1 MAEPPAVQVVA
12 QGASEP
18 PRAPA
23 VAQILQAG
31 VSSSEPVAS
40 VAERSLLAE
49 VPATPPRQASN
60 WLVTAAEAKE
70 DSTESRLQPAVMD
83 KVQDRVLPDEKVA
96 PPPVTEAKIAEVIT
110 RADFGP
116 FQFGLTVLAAMCLL
130 ACAGLY
136 LAGARPRSGQGPIL
150 DLNAKTPLRRPE
162 AKSPRSPA
170 GLDTLEDAQAAI
182 EARLRQFTQAW
193 KRQAA

>member
-1 MAEPPAVQVVA
+1 MP
-12 QGASEP
+12 
-18 PRAPA
+18 
-23 VAQILQAG
+23 QAG

-49 VPATPPRQASN
+49 VPAMPPRQASN

-70 DSTESRLQPAVMD
+70 DSAESRLQPAVMD
-83 KVQDRVLPDEKVA
+83 KVQDRILPDEKVA

-130 ACAGLY
+130 ACASLY
-136 LAGARPRSGQGPIL
+136 LAGARRRSGQGPIL
-150 DLNAKTPLRRPE
+150 DLNTKAPLRRPE
-162 AKSPRSPA
+162 AKIRPSSPRASA

-182 EARLRQFTQAW
+182 EARLRQFAQTW